1 MIPVPGFEG
10 RRVAVFGLG
19 RSGITAARA
28 LQAGGA
34 IPVLWDDGVSGR
46 MQAEAE
52 GFLVEDLTRADW
64 SGFAALVLSPGAP
77 LTHPKPHWSVER
89 AHEAGVPVIG
99 DVELFARALA
109 ALAQGQRPRVVAI
122 TGTNGKSTTTALIG
136 WVLKQ
141 AGLTVHIGGNI
152 GIGVLALPEPTADA
166 VYVIEVSS
174 YQLDLTTS
182 FAPDVAILT
191 NVSPD
196 HLDRHGGMEGYVAA
210 KRRIFQAQDDEAL
223 ALVGVD
229 EEWGRK
235 IALDLR
241 AQGRKVETVVS
252 LPSPLGGE
260 GGLRRK
266 TDEGDVSPV
275 ASPAEE
281 AQPYLAAPSSEPL
294 RGPPSPPRGEGYAAA
309 AGVLTAGGKVLADLT
324 AARSLPGRHNAQN
337 AAFAYATARALGVPH
352 EAAVEGLLSFPGL
365 SHRMEAVGRL
375 GAVRFINDSKA
386 TNADAARQALASYP
400 SVFWI
405 AGGRAKD
412 GGIDDLRDLFP
423 RVNKAYLIG
432 EAADA
437 FSVTLADT
445 PHVVAHTMERA
456 VELAAVDAAEAGG
469 EQVVLLSPACAS
481 FDQFPDFE
489 VRGEAFRAA
498 VLALGARPEPAA

>member
-52 GFLVEDLTRADW
+52 GFVVEDLTRADW
-64 SGFAALVLSPGAP
+64 SGVAALVLSPGAP
-77 LTHPKPHWSVER
+77 LTHPKPHWTVER

-109 ALAQGQRPRVVAI
+109 ALPPRERPRVVAI

-141 AGLTVHIGGNI
+141 AGLSVHIGGNI

-174 YQLDLTTS
+174 YQLDLTTG

-210 KRRIFQAQDDEAL
+210 KRRIFQAQGIEAL

-235 IALDLR
+235 AAADLR
-241 AQGRKVETVVS
+241 AQGRRVETV
-252 LPSPLGGE
+252 LTIPSP
-260 GGLRRK
+260 
-266 TDEGDVSPV
+266 T
-275 ASPAEE
+275 
-281 AQPYLAAPSSEPL
+281 
-294 RGPPSPPRGEGYAAA
+294 RGEGFEAAP
-309 AGVLTAGGKVLADLT
+309 GRLSVNGQVIADLS

-352 EAAVEGLLSFPGL
+352 EAAVEGLLTFPGL

-405 AGGRAKD
+405 AGGKAKD
-412 GGIDDLRDLFP
+412 GGIETLRDLFP
-423 RVNKAYLIG
+423 RVTKAYLIG

-437 FSVTLADT
+437 FAVTLADT
-445 PHVVAHTMERA
+445 SHVVAHTMERA
-456 VELAAVDAAEAGG
+456 VELAAADAAAAGG

>member
-109 ALAQGQRPRVVAI
+109 ALPPGERPRVVAI

-141 AGLTVHIGGNI
+141 AGLSVHIGGNI

-210 KRRIFQAQDDEAL
+210 KRRIFQAQDGEAL

-235 IALDLR
+235 AAADLR
-241 AQGRKVETVVS
+241 AQGRRVETV
-252 LPSPLGGE
+252 LTIPSPLVGE
-260 GGLRRK
+260 GGSRSE
-266 TDEGDVSPV
+266 TDEGLLLASGDAAV
-275 ASPAEE
+275 ASVGETPH
-281 AQPYLAAPSSEPL
+281 PSPS
-294 RGPPSPPRGEGYAAA
+294 GPPSPARGEGYGA
-309 AGVLTAGGKVLADLT
+309 AGVLTAGGDVLADLT

-337 AAFAYATARALGVPH
+337 AAFAYATARALGVSH

-375 GAVRFINDSKA
+375 GSVRFINDSKA

-400 SVFWI
+400 AVFWI
-405 AGGRAKD
+405 AGGKAKD
-412 GGIDDLRDLFP
+412 GGIETLHDLFP
-423 RVNKAYLIG
+423 RVTKAYLIG

-437 FSVTLADT
+437 FAVTLADT

-456 VELAAVDAAEAGG
+456 VELAAADAAAAGG

-498 VLALGARPEPAA
+498 VLSLGARPEPAA